1 MKEGREKERRGDERG
16 GKESRGM
23 ERRGGGDLR
32 SWCRSIIQ
40 HHCLCVMVNLDNMLQ
55 CSDSVL

>member
-23 ERRGGGDLR
+23 ERRAEESSGVDRMGDITADER
-32 SWCRSIIQ
+32 EREK
-40 HHCLCVMVNLDNMLQ
+40 D
-55 CSDSVL
+55 